1 MLIIKKIEIMKINW
15 GTAVVIAFA
24 LFMSFILY
32 FVFKVQSDS
41 KYDNELVVEKYYL
54 EEQKFENTMQK
65 EQNAQDM
72 TDKVR
77 IYQTGEG
84 IAVDFPKD
92 IDITKIK
99 GKVSLYRPSSQKL
112 DFEVPISLSS
122 PHLLIPK
129 SNLASGLWDISV
141 DWTYDGKEFLK
152 KEKINY

>member
-1 MLIIKKIEIMKINW
+1 MKINW
-15 GTAVVIAFA
+15 GTSIVIAFA
-24 LFMSFILY
+24 LFMSFILF
-32 FVFKVQSDS
+32 FVFKVQSNN
-41 KYDNELVVEKYYL
+41 KYDNELVTEEYYKKEL
-54 EEQKFENTMQK
+54 AYTQQMEK

-72 TDKVR
+72 EVKVL
-77 IYQTGEG
+77 ISKSADG

-92 IDITKIK
+92 LDITKIK

-141 DWTYDGKEFLK
+141 EWTYDGKEFLK
-152 KEKINY
+152 REKINY